1 MKNLIVVAAIFCC
14 TCFIIQ
20 CTTKSDQS
28 SEKKVELP
36 SVDYEKK
43 FKAMDIVLPQMKP
56 PTANYVHTVR
66 TGNLVYTAGKGSV
79 YPDGKLYVGK
89 VGGDLTVE
97 QGQEAARLAGIR
109 LLGALKSE
117 LGDLNKVKR
126 VVKVLGMVNA
136 TPDFEDQSSVIN
148 GFSDLIVEVFGERGK
163 HARSAVGVGSLPK
176 NLAVEIEM
184 IVEVYE

>member
-1 MKNLIVVAAIFCC
+1 MNFPKFLLCTILLAIISTSCNP
-14 TCFIIQ
+14 
-20 CTTKSDQS
+20 TKVDQVDQKPTIPTIDYTQKLKLMNIS
-28 SEKKVELP
+28 LP
-36 SVDYEKK
+36 T
-43 FKAMDIVLPQMKP
+43 MKP
-56 PTANYVHTVR
+56 PAANYVHTVR

-89 VGGDLTVE
+89 LGQDLTVA
-97 QGQEAARLAGIR
+97 QGKEAARLSGIR
-109 LLGALKSE
+109 LLGALQAE
-117 LGDLNKVKR
+117 LGDLNRVKR

-148 GFSDLIVEVFGERGK
+148 GFSDLIVEVFGDRGK

-184 IVEVYE
+184 IVEVY